1 MSTSADDVSIHAMSP
16 ELNWL
21 IAGAA
26 GAAPADSS
34 ANANSGEKHENR
46 HAAIAAKRENLTR
59 ISSSAS
65 GSLWQI
71 VLDLYQ
77 ENPTYRGQIPV

>member
-1 MSTSADDVSIHAMSP
+1 MSP

-21 IAGAA
+21 IAAAA

-34 ANANSGEKHENR
+34 ANANPGEKHETR
-46 HAAIAAKRENLTR
+46 HAAIAAKKENLTR

-65 GSLWQI
+65 GSLWQVI
-71 VLDLYQ
+71 LDLYR
-77 ENPTYRGQIPV
+77 ENPKSRGHLPL